1 MNNETCLFCQ
11 IVNNQTTANILYR
24 DQQVTAFRD
33 AHPAGPTHLLIVP
46 NKHIESLNDIQDEEE
61 SLIGYMFSVA
71 RKLAAK
77 EGVDQSGYRLVVNT
91 RADGGQ
97 TVFHLHLHLIGG
109 RRMHWPPG

>member
-1 MNNETCLFCQ
+1 
-11 IVNNQTTANILYR
+11 
-24 DQQVTAFRD
+24 
-33 AHPAGPTHLLIVP
+33 
-46 NKHIESLNDIQDEEE
+46 
-61 SLIGYMFSVA
+61 MFSVA

-97 TVFHLHLHLIGG
+97 TVFHLHMHLIGG